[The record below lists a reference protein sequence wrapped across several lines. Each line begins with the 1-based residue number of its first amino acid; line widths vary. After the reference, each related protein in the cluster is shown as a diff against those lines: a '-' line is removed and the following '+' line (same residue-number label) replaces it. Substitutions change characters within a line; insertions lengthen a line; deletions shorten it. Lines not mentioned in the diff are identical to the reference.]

1 MALLKMTFKKLW
13 KNEYVK
19 TLILLVIVVVG
30 VLVFWVGI
38 RLALKTDYPVLAV
51 ASGSMRPTLEVGDL
65 IIIQGGLKG
74 EEIKASPKTAPVPG
88 DIIVFDRVR
97 LAPFQAGELYVH
109 RAVNRTQDPTTGKW
123 YFRTQGD
130 YNSGADH
137 WYDENGN
144 LLPYNGMIPEDYI
157 IGKVIYKIP
166 WLGNVALFLRSS
178 SGIFII
184 IILFA
189 FIILIEFILPI
200 FFKKP
205 KEKETIETAETD
217 EASAT

>member
-1 MALLKMTFKKLW
+1 MALLKMSLKKLW

-19 TLILLVIVVVG
+19 TLILLAIVVLG
-30 VLVFWVGI
+30 VLIFWFGI
-38 RLALKTDYPVLAV
+38 KLALKTDYPVLAV
-51 ASGSMRPTLEVGDL
+51 ASGSMRPTLEIGDL

-74 EEIKASPKTAPVPG
+74 EEIKAAPKNAPEPG

-109 RAVNRTQDPTTGKW
+109 RAIDRTQDPTTGKW

-137 WYDENGN
+137 WYDEDGN

-157 IGKVIYKIP
+157 VGKVVGKIP

-178 SGIFII
+178 GGMFII
-184 IILFA
+184 IILIV
-189 FIILIEFILPI
+189 FIILIEFILPVL
-200 FFKKP
+200 FKKSKP
-205 KEKETIETAETD
+205 KIEETTETE
-217 EASAT
+217 EAPTT

>member
-1 MALLKMTFKKLW
+1 MALLKMSLKKLW

-19 TLILLVIVVVG
+19 TLILLVIVVLG
-30 VLVFWVGI
+30 VLIFWFGI
-38 RLALKTDYPVLAV
+38 KLALKTDYPVLAV
-51 ASGSMRPTLEVGDL
+51 ASGSMRPTLEIGDL

-74 EEIKASPKTAPVPG
+74 EEIKAAPKNAPEPG

-109 RAVNRTQDPTTGKW
+109 RAIDRAQDPTTGKW

-157 IGKVIYKIP
+157 VGKVVGKIP

-178 SGIFII
+178 GGMFII
-184 IILFA
+184 IILIV
-189 FIILIEFILPI
+189 FIILIEFILPVL
-200 FFKKP
+200 FKKSKP
-205 KEKETIETAETD
+205 KKEETMETE

>member
-1 MALLKMTFKKLW
+1 MTFKKLW
-13 KNEYVK
+13 KNEYIK
-19 TLILLVIVVVG
+19 TLILLAIVILG
-30 VLVFWVGI
+30 VLAFWFGI
-38 RLALKTDYPVLAV
+38 RLALKTEFPVLAV
-51 ASGSMRPTLEVGDL
+51 ASGSMHPTLEVGDL

-74 EEIKASPKTAPVPG
+74 EEIKAAPKNAPVPG

-109 RAVNRTQDPTTGKW
+109 RAIDRTQDPTTGKW

-137 WYDENGN
+137 WYDEDGN

-157 IGKVIYKIP
+157 VGKVIYKIP

-178 SGIFII
+178 GGIFLI
-184 IILFA
+184 IILFI
-189 FIILIEFILPI
+189 FIILIEFILPVL
-200 FFKKP
+200 FKKP
-205 KEKETIETAETD
+205 KEKEILETAETD
-217 EASAT
+217 KPSAT